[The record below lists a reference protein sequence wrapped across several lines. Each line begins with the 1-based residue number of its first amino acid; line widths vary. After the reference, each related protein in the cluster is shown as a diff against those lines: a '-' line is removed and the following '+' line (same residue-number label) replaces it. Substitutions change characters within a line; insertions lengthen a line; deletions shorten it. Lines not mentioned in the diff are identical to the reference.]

1 MTTNLH
7 GLVVDLYL
15 VVLELSS
22 GVYGASSSVVCI
34 LSKYDNDIPMIR
46 WYFCRRV
53 DNLESSHLMI
63 IDAGDVNLTV
73 QVL

>member
-15 VVLELSS
+15 VVLELPSRVN
-22 GVYGASSSVVCI
+22 GSSSAVVGI
-34 LSKYDNDIPMIR
+34 LSEYDNDIPVIG
-46 WYFCRRV
+46 WHFCGCV
-53 DNLESSHLMI
+53 DDLESGHLMI